1 MIQNATL
8 NISDLASSLSAYT
21 SADAIGQTAR
31 TRASSGSDAISKALG
46 QATERLSQQRESAQ
60 VRLSAFGQIKSAV
73 AELQSSSKALT
84 DATNTDTAEEATKTA
99 QNFVSAFNTA
109 RTVANRAI
117 NGDGETEGALATD
130 SRARVAA
137 NEVNRSLDRSSS
149 KALSAIGITTNQ
161 DGTLSLDKQ
170 KFEQALQSA
179 PQQVSDTLSA
189 AGQQV
194 EQSTSRQ
201 LQNTSNVNR
210 SISTLNTQVR
220 NLESQQANQQNLI
233 ELMQRSTEQANNRL
247 NAISASGIASYQ
259 KIFNL

>member
-1 MIQNATL
+1 
-8 NISDLASSLSAYT
+8 
-21 SADAIGQTAR
+21 
-31 TRASSGSDAISKALG
+31 
-46 QATERLSQQRESAQ
+46 
-60 VRLSAFGQIKSAV
+60 
-73 AELQSSSKALT
+73 
-84 DATNTDTAEEATKTA
+84 
-99 QNFVSAFNTA
+99 
-109 RTVANRAI
+109 AI

-130 SRARVAA
+130 SRARIAA
-137 NEVNRSLDRSSS
+137 NEVTRSLDRSNS

-210 SISTLNTQVR
+210 SIGTLNTQVR

-233 ELMQRSTEQANNRL
+233 EIMRRSTEQANNRL